1 MAGVARKSK
10 KVQKAEKKSDTIVSD
25 YLTLLR
31 KGRDSHLFLAKVQSV
46 EGAGHFVVKDLK
58 KDVHRVRVS
67 KTLFA
72 KGAKHRNATMK
83 TAIHV
88 SSNVL
93 VDGDLIRAVV
103 GERDAAEI
111 KSLVVAT
118 EKEANNNI
126 FSREGGFFSKTRKNR
141 KSYF

>member
-1 MAGVARKSK
+1 MAAAARKSK
-10 KVQKAEKKSDTIVSD
+10 KVQKAEKKSDTIVAD

-31 KGRDSHLFLAKVQSV
+31 KGRDSHLFLAKVESV
-46 EGAGHFVVKDLK
+46 AGQGHFVVKDLK
-58 KDVHRVRVS
+58 KDVHRVHVS

-72 KGAKHRNATMK
+72 KGAKHRDAMMK
-83 TAIHV
+83 TAVHV
-88 SSNVL
+88 DSYVL

-103 GERDAAEI
+103 GASDATEI

-126 FSREGGFFSKTRKNR
+126 FNRLGGSKTRKNR
-141 KSYF
+141 RS